1 MIELLMTSM
10 LMWMSANC
18 DVDRIHPKHDPCKLN
33 YNVSLPKIIF
43 LPQRELK
50 QLFYTNNSLSVG
62 NRGRVDL
69 YGFYRDRNR
78 TIYLEDMWSRNKLND
93 KVTLFHELY
102 HHVQFRNNSNE
113 WCISHREIPIVMF
126 QTKYVNSLGRQLYMP
141 MKHFDA
147 SCNVYYKGIK

>member
-18 DVDRIHPKHDPCKLN
+18 DVDKVHPKHDPCKLN

-78 TIYLEDMWSRNKLND
+78 TIYLEDLWSRNVSND

-102 HHVQFRNNSNE
+102 HHVQFRNNSNKR
-113 WCISHREIPIVMF
+113 CISHREIPIAMF
-126 QTKYVNSLGRQLYMP
+126 QNKYVKSLGKQQHMP

-147 SCNVYYKGIK
+147 PCNIYYKGIT

>member
-33 YNVSLPKIIF
+33 YNVSLPKVVF

-78 TIYLEDMWSRNKLND
+78 TIYLEDLWSRNVTND

-102 HHVQFRNNSNE
+102 HHVQFRNNSNKR
-113 WCISHREIPIVMF
+113 CISHREIPIAMF
-126 QTKYVNSLGRQLYMP
+126 QNKYVKSLGKRQHMT
-141 MKHFDA
+141 MKHYDA
-147 SCNVYYKGIK
+147 PCNVYYKGIQ